1 MENNDATK
9 LDLIE
14 RQVGTLKFVV
24 LIMAIAL
31 IYGSF
36 HKTGLLGEYK
46 IVAISIAVEK
56 VIFRHNKDNLGT
68 IALSDD
74 NKIKITLTQE
84 NKQIEI
90 TPEKIQFLKINDI
103 NEEVLLSVKPWLKLC
118 I

>member
-1 MENNDATK
+1 MMRPNN
-9 LDLIE
+9 
-14 RQVGTLKFVV
+14 
-24 LIMAIAL
+24 
-31 IYGSF
+31 
-36 HKTGLLGEYK
+36 
-46 IVAISIAVEK
+46 
-56 VIFRHNKDNLGT
+56 
-68 IALSDD
+68 D